1 MATLATFE
9 CDWIEALMMKST
21 FEEKK
26 TSTRFIFREL
36 YVHVHIEMS
45 RYRLQTTS
53 PRG

>member
-26 TSTRFIFREL
+26 KQAQDL
-36 YVHVHIEMS
+36 YFVNYMYMYI
-45 RYRLQTTS
+45 
-53 PRG
+53 